1 LGTGLLCFLASRG
14 TQSAAPE
21 EGFWF
26 SDAPLISADC
36 STENSTQ
43 EFRSEHQDAQQQNY
57 CRFVSALDV
66 SCIYSSRQRRGD
78 RKYCVGGRDL
88 GRLGIVSAWHGSDVN
103 LGEVLKLLVLG
114 IRSRDLSS
122 GERQGQWWA
131 SK

>member
-1 LGTGLLCFLASRG
+1 
-14 TQSAAPE
+14 
-21 EGFWF
+21 
-26 SDAPLISADC
+26 
-36 STENSTQ
+36 
-43 EFRSEHQDAQQQNY
+43 
-57 CRFVSALDV
+57 
-66 SCIYSSRQRRGD
+66 
-78 RKYCVGGRDL
+78 VGGRDL